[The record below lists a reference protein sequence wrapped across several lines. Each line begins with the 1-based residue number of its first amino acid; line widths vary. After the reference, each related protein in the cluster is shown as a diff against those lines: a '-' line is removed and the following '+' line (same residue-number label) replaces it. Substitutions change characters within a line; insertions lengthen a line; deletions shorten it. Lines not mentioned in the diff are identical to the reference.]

1 MRPWLRKLVLSIH
14 LGVSVGWIGAIAA
27 YIALDVATVT
37 SDDPGTL
44 RAAYAGMELIVQSV
58 IVPLAI
64 ATLATGITVSLG
76 TRWGLFRH
84 YWVVI
89 SLLLTLVATAVL
101 LSETRTVSALAR
113 IAADPATTLEELS
126 ALDSTLVHSIGGLI
140 VLVVILVLNMYKPR
154 GMTRY
159 GWRKQQ
165 LQGSG
170 SASSGAR
177 VSEG

>member
-14 LGVSVGWIGAIAA
+14 LIVSAGWIGAIAA
-27 YIALDVATVT
+27 YLVLDLATVT

-44 RAAYAGMELIVQSV
+44 RAAYAGMDLIVQSV
-58 IVPLAI
+58 IVPVAI
-64 ATLATGITVSLG
+64 ATLVTGITISLG
-76 TRWGLFRH
+76 TRWGLLRH

-101 LSETRTVSALAR
+101 LAETRTVGALAS
-113 IAADPATTLEELS
+113 IAADPATTSGELS
-126 ALDSTLVHSIGGLI
+126 ALASTLAHSIGGLI
-140 VLVVILVLNMYKPR
+140 VLVVILVLNVYKPR

-165 LQGSG
+165 TSK
-170 SASSGAR
+170 R
-177 VSEG
+177 V